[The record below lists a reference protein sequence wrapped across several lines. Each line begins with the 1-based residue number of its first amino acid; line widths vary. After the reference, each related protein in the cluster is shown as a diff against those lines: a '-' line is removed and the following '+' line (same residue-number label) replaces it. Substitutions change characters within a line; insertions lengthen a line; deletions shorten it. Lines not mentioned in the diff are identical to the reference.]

1 MSLNPKF
8 PSSEPLNP
16 EPEVPNPEP
25 LNPKP
30 ETQEEMV
37 KFLVTPNQTIL
48 GAAIAALGRGG
59 ADSGIRVKGFLQCK
73 GCYNWIPMRGSYD
86 SGHRVLERQLGG

>member
-8 PSSEPLNP
+8 PSSKPLNP

-48 GAAIAALGRGG
+48 GAAIAALGRGEQTQAFG
-59 ADSGIRVKGFLQCK
+59 L
-73 GCYNWIPMRGSYD
+73 RGSF
-86 SGHRVLERQLGG
+86 SVRVAIIGSP